1 MGLPLQLTLTS
12 FVPNTFL
19 RTLAEGSELHLAGG
33 AQAGAARILVEGLT
47 ALPLPSFC
55 EGLSTGLIFG
65 GADWVVTDVLI
76 NIVMATLSPRDLHNA

>member
-1 MGLPLQLTLTS
+1 M
-12 FVPNTFL
+12 
-19 RTLAEGSELHLAGG
+19 
-33 AQAGAARILVEGLT
+33 

-65 GADWVVTDVLI
+65 GADWVVTAVLI